1 MGAIDPALWERCAPF
16 AEGRLASA
24 YLYCRG
30 GVNHVARFH
39 SRMFAPDMGIAED
52 PATGAAVAAMSGA
65 IHFFDKLVDGLNNA
79 ARLQLATLTQKEFAA
94 AAKCEFPH
102 LYGTPPEQRYTAWG
116 SGTEIGL
123 TRARSDNLPVRIRGI
138 ALWLTVAYH
147 ETRGTTLPALDGVHR
162 SLLRSLRQLRETLP
176 ATTSASWFSSEQ
188 AA

>member
-1 MGAIDPALWERCAPF
+1 MQQLIW
-16 AEGRLASA
+16 RLVATKRA
-24 YLYCRG
+24 YQLQRE
-30 GVNHVARFH
+30 FKE
-39 SRMFAPDMGIAED
+39 I
-52 PATGAAVAAMSGA
+52 
-65 IHFFDKLVDGLNNA
+65 DKLMDGLNNA

-162 SLLRSLRQLRETLP
+162 SLLRSLRQLRESMP
-176 ATTSASWFSSEQ
+176 ASTSGSWFTSEQ